1 MVMGFL
7 GLINYT
13 NRVCVSSRVLDG
25 LLETRTE
32 HIRYRTKRGHLKMS
46 GCASTVSNIISNK
59 YKAKPFLRLVK
70 CY

>member
-1 MVMGFL
+1 MGFP

-13 NRVCVSSRVLDG
+13 NRVCASSRVLDN
-25 LLETRTE
+25 LENRTE
-32 HIRYRTKRGHLKMS
+32 HIRYRIKRGHLEMS

-59 YKAKPFLRLVK
+59 YKAKPFLQLVK